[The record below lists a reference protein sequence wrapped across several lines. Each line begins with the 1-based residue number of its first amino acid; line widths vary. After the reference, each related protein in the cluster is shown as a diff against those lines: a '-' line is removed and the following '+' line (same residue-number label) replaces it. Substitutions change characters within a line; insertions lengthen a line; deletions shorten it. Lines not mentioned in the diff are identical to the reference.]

1 LPKGLKISSA
11 GVLSGTPST
20 KLASGPSSVSIKV
33 TETVTTFNGTKKV
46 KSKTTADATIALS
59 IA

>member
-1 LPKGLKISSA
+1 
-11 GVLSGTPST
+11 
-20 KLASGPSSVSIKV
+20 
-33 TETVTTFNGTKKV
+33 VTTFNGTKKV